1 MSDVNKV
8 AGEVR
13 ESFTLL
19 ATQFEHLEELA
30 RLTDSKNIAG
40 PTAGQ
45 TSWRALL
52 RRMAKGDFDKALLG
66 KGNDGQ

>member
-8 AGEVR
+8 VGEVR
-13 ESFTLL
+13 ESFTLSV
-19 ATQFEHLEELA
+19 AQFEHLEELA

-40 PTAGQ
+40 SAAGQ

-52 RRMAKGDFDKALLG
+52 RRIAKGDFDKVL
-66 KGNDGQ
+66 KGAGNGQ